1 MPTQH
6 CRRIIFDT
14 LSLEAGHKLAHY
26 EILEPIGKGGMG
38 EVYRARDGKLGRD
51 VAIKVL
57 PEEFAKDAERLA
69 RFEREAKLLA
79 SLNHPNIA
87 TIHGI
92 EESDGVK
99 ALVLELVEG
108 PTLAE
113 RIAEGPISVEE
124 TLAIAKQ
131 MAEALEAGHEAGVI
145 HRDLKP
151 ANVKVREDGTVKV
164 LDYGLAKAL
173 DGDTPSGTDSGL
185 SQSPTLT
192 RHGTQV
198 GVILGTAAYMSP
210 EQAKGK
216 KVDKRADIWAF
227 GVVLYEM
234 LTGKRA
240 FAGEDVSD
248 TLAYVLTKQPEWEA
262 LPTDLSPT
270 LRMFLTRCLEKDPK
284 RRLPDIGVV
293 RLAMDGTF
301 EIITTQQD
309 GATQPLGWR
318 PSTAVAGAL
327 AFGVLIGVG
336 VWSIMYREP
345 PPRPVAR
352 FSLPLLLG
360 DSLTGTGRHVVALSS
375 DGTHLVYSANEQLY
389 LRAMDQTE
397 ATPVRGTEG
406 EPRGPFFSPDGEWVG
421 FWADGQLKKVAIS
434 GGAPV
439 RLCDAE
445 GLFGARWG
453 ADDTI
458 VFGERGVGIMQVSAD
473 GGTPEVLIP
482 LEGMAEVGHGP
493 QVLPG
498 EEAVLFTLGT
508 GLNWDDAQ
516 IVVHSLETG
525 ERKVLVEG
533 GRDARYVPTGHLVY
547 ILDGTLLAVPFDVDA
562 LEVMGGPIPMAE
574 GVMTAIR
581 TGAAQFSVSD
591 TGALVYMTVSD
602 LGDRTLVWVDRDRR
616 EEALAAEPRAYTYP
630 RISPDGGRV
639 ALDVR
644 DQENDIWIWDFAH
657 ERLTRL
663 TFDPGSDT
671 YPVWTPDGRQIAFS
685 SDRDRDG
692 TFNLY
697 WKAADGTGAVERLTE
712 SENLQFPY
720 AFTPD
725 GRQLVFLEADGQNT
739 NLGVLSLD
747 EGSSEPLVAT
757 EFNERNGELSPGGG
771 WLAYDSNASGQ
782 YEIYVRPF
790 PNVEDGQWM
799 ISSGGGTRPLWA
811 RDGQKL
817 FYLAPGARLMAVG
830 VQTEPGFVPGNAEV
844 VFEGRYSGGILGRT
858 YDISPDGE
866 RFLTIKKSG
875 SDKTSAK
882 EFILV
887 QNWFEELKRLVPTDH

>member
-1 MPTQH
+1 
-6 CRRIIFDT
+6 
-14 LSLEAGHKLAHY
+14 
-26 EILEPIGKGGMG
+26 MG
-38 EVYRARDGKLGRD
+38 EVYRARDTKLDRD

-57 PEEFAKDAERLA
+57 PEEFAKDKERLA

-87 TIHGI
+87 SIYGL

-113 RIAEGPISVEE
+113 RIAEGPIPVEE

-131 MAEALEAGHEAGVI
+131 IAEALEAGHEAGVI

-151 ANVKVREDGTVKV
+151 ANVKVKEDGTVKV

-173 DGDTPSGTDSGL
+173 EGDAPGGADSEL
-185 SQSPTLT
+185 SASPTLT
-192 RHGTQV
+192 RHGTQI

-216 KVDKRADIWAF
+216 RVDKRADVWAF

-248 TLAYVLTKQPEWEA
+248 TLAYVLTKEPEWDA
-262 LPTDLSPT
+262 LPVDLSPT
-270 LRMFLTRCLEKDPK
+270 LRVFLTRCLEKDPK

-293 RLAMDGTF
+293 RLAIDGAF
-301 EIITTQQD
+301 EITATQQGD
-309 GATQPLGWR
+309 VLLPVGWR
-318 PSTAVAGAL
+318 ASMGMAATAALLLSIVASVA
-327 AFGVLIGVG
+327 
-336 VWSIMYREP
+336 VWNLKPEA
-345 PPRPVAR
+345 PRPVAR
-352 FSLPLLLG
+352 FSLLLPPG
-360 DSLTGTGRHVVALSS
+360 DLLTGRGRHVVALSS
-375 DGTHLVYSANEQLY
+375 DGTRLVYSANEQLY

-406 EPRGPFFSPDGEWVG
+406 DPRGPFFSPDGEWVG

-458 VFGERGVGIMQVSAD
+458 VFGQRGAGIMQVSTD
-473 GGTPEVLIP
+473 GGTPEVLIQ
-482 LEGMAEVGHGP
+482 LDTTGEVGYGP

-498 EEAVLFTLGT
+498 EKAVLFTLGD
-508 GLNWDDAQ
+508 GSRWDDAQ

-525 ERKVLVEG
+525 ERKVLIEG

-547 ILDGTLLAVPFDVDA
+547 VLDGTLLAVPFDVDA

-574 GVMTAIR
+574 GVMTSVR
-581 TGAAQFSVSD
+581 FGAAHFSVSD
-591 TGALVYMTVSD
+591 TGALVYMTASD
-602 LGDRTLVWVDRDRR
+602 LGDRTLVWVDRDGR

-644 DQENDIWIWDFAH
+644 DQENDIWIWDFAR
-657 ERLTRL
+657 ETLTRL
-663 TFDPGSDT
+663 TFAPGGDL

-685 SDRDRDG
+685 SDRDG
-692 TFNLY
+692 TYNLY

-712 SENLQFPY
+712 SENLHFPY
-720 AFTPD
+720 AFSPD
-725 GRQLVFLEADGQNT
+725 GRQLVFLAGTDGFRNS

-757 EFNERNGELSPGGG
+757 EFSERNGELSPDGR
-771 WLAYDSNASGQ
+771 WLAYDSNSSGQ
-782 YEIYVRPF
+782 SEIYVRPF
-790 PNVEDGQWM
+790 PNVEDGQWL

-811 RDGQKL
+811 RDGQEL

-844 VFEGRYSGGILGRT
+844 VFEGRYSGGVLGRT

-866 RFLTIKKSG
+866 RFLTIKKSE
-875 SDKTSAK
+875 SDETSAT

-887 QNWFEELKRLVPTDH
+887 QNCYQSF